1 MFCVS
6 HHKVHVQFSYSPTPC
21 MKGTRRVHGTQNAPE
36 CESLLHVLDLLGEVD
51 RELREP

>member
-6 HHKVHVQFSYSPTPC
+6 HHNVHVQLSYSPTPC